1 MTLQTMMV
9 KNGLD
14 VWTVPRESIDSF
26 LRLVFAF
33 ACQPVSISWSGLYEH
48 NKDKCIHLPELYYLA
63 TCINLSTDV
72 LIFVM
77 PIPKVLVPLS
87 VKDLGNQVNS
97 SSSLKL
103 DALSS
108 RDKLITSIMFL
119 LGLIATVAAGVRI
132 AWVHKFLY
140 TTNFTYDNAE
150 FDVLYFVEIS
160 IGVTCACVPSC
171 ARLARKTWRS
181 MRGYE
186 DSHPASVDT
195 FQASGVRSRAGPG
208 GIQISQS
215 FSQKRTTGIQAVSH
229 NAEDEVELIDAAFG
243 LRPDREKLKYSVKVE
258 HPVANQFLFAVD
270 GQKHAREVTDIAE
283 IRTKYMNEYDV
294 GYQILSY
301 TAPGVQD
308 IYDPKEAHA
317 FAREINDYAVE
328 QIKGKE
334 DRFGCFAT
342 LSMHDPTEAA
352 TELERC
358 VLELGFKGALVNDTQ
373 RSGYD
378 GDDMIFYDGPE
389 WDAFW
394 ETCTKLDVPFYLH
407 PRNPTGTMFEK
418 LWKDRRWLIGP
429 PLSFAQGVGLSMLGM
444 VTNGVFDRHA
454 NLQIIIGHLGE
465 HIPPDLWRIDH
476 WFEDVKKP
484 LGMAVHCKKT
494 IRDYFARNIWITTSG
509 NSSSPLLQLCMT
521 EVSADRIL
529 FSIDYPFEQF
539 EDACTWFDNVELN
552 KIDKLKIGREN
563 AKKLFKLGK
572 YKDSEAQLKR

>member
-1 MTLQTMMV
+1 MILQTMMV
-9 KNGLD
+9 KNGLGKD

-26 LRLVFAF
+26 LLCQWITILLYTPQVTFVKSAGVVFIIIGLLVFAF
-33 ACQPVSISWSGLYEH
+33 ACRPASLSWSGLYEH
-48 NKDKCIHLPELYYLA
+48 NKDKCLPLPELYYVA
-63 TCINLSTDV
+63 TSVNLSTDV

-77 PIPKVLVPLS
+77 PIPKVL
-87 VKDLGNQVNS
+87 
-97 SSSLKL
+97 KL

-108 RDKLITSIMFL
+108 RNKLITSIMFL

-132 AWVHKFLY
+132 AWVHKFLH
-140 TTNFTYDNAE
+140 TTNFTYENAE
-150 FDVLYFVEIS
+150 FDVLYFVEIA

-171 ARLARKTWRS
+171 ARLARKTWRN

-186 DSHPASVDT
+186 DSHPASVDAVH
-195 FQASGVRSRAGPG
+195 ASGAGSRAGHG

-215 FSQKRTTGIQAVSH
+215 FSQKRAT
-229 NAEDEVELIDAAFG
+229 EEAFA
-243 LRPDREKLKYSVKVE
+243 LPRMKEQTERWAS
-258 HPVANQFLFAVD
+258 LFAVD
-270 GQKHAREVTDIAE
+270 GQKHAREVTDIGR
-283 IRTKYMNEYDV
+283 IRTKYMDEYGV

-317 FAREINDYAVE
+317 FAREINDYAAE
-328 QIKGKE
+328 QIKGKG
-334 DRFGCFAT
+334 DRFGCFACVT
-342 LSMHDPTEAA
+342 LSMHDPSEAA
-352 TELERC
+352 AELERC

-373 RSGYD
+373 RSGHD

-389 WDAFW
+389 WDVFW
-394 ETCTKLDVPFYLH
+394 KTCTRLDVPFYLH
-407 PRNPTGTMFEK
+407 PRNPTGTVFEK
-418 LWKDRRWLIGP
+418 LWKDRKWLIGP

-444 VTNGVFDRHA
+444 VTNGVFDRHPA
-454 NLQIIIGHLGE
+454 LQIIIGHLGE

-476 WFEDVKKP
+476 WFEDIKKP
-484 LGMAVHCKKT
+484 LGMAAQCKKT
-494 IRDYFARNIWITTSG
+494 IRDYFAQNIWITTSG
-509 NSSSPLLQLCMT
+509 NFSSPLLQLCMT

-539 EDACTWFDNVELN
+539 EDACVWFDKVELN

-563 AKKLFKLGK
+563 AKKLFKLGR

>member
-1 MTLQTMMV
+1 MSWTHLVIDASLASPTPASELPSPVPTPSPKANVEGSKWYITDELRTRKWQATLQ
-9 KNGLD
+9 NAISGQ
-14 VWTVPRESIDSF
+14 PR
-26 LRLVFAF
+26 RMGTFALIKPRTF
-33 ACQPVSISWSGLYEH
+33 
-48 NKDKCIHLPELYYLA
+48 
-63 TCINLSTDV
+63 LST
-72 LIFVM
+72 
-77 PIPKVLVPLS
+77 
-87 VKDLGNQVNS
+87 
-97 SSSLKL
+97 
-103 DALSS
+103 S
-108 RDKLITSIMFL
+108 R
-119 LGLIATVAAGVRI
+119 
-132 AWVHKFLY
+132 
-140 TTNFTYDNAE
+140 
-150 FDVLYFVEIS
+150 
-160 IGVTCACVPSC
+160 
-171 ARLARKTWRS
+171 
-181 MRGYE
+181 
-186 DSHPASVDT
+186 PAST
-195 FQASGVRSRAGPG
+195 
-208 GIQISQS
+208 IQRLLS
-215 FSQKRTTGIQAVSH
+215 FPRR
-229 NAEDEVELIDAAFG
+229 L
-243 LRPDREKLKYSVKVE
+243 
-258 HPVANQFLFAVD
+258 NQLCW
-270 GQKHAREVTDIAE
+270 KHAREVTDIAE

-572 YKDSEAQLKR
+572 YKDSEAQLKRYLFVLWCLEIRPHPRYVSPNHRASQPAPSHYQRSVLLRQQNLGRLKCRLTSRQQMRTLQARDLP

>member
-1 MTLQTMMV
+1 MSLSSLVLSQPINFIELIVYLSARSAQLNSWKCGAKPCTDLLPTRNRYNRHVLDLDHFVPLFPSQSFVTAFDKASGGKEFFTSVTSVLRPMIHPLSAARREIAALSSIVISTRPWRHKADICNLPARNKSRELLAAEWSLFAIALLAVLLRLVARYLGTTTSGWDDVMLLVSMPLLIAMMTLQTMTTQWLRTAWV
-9 KNGLD
+9 KVRWKRVLPIFSRCTHANFVIRRMDTNIFQLWKTITRVTIDEGLSQCQWITILLYTPQ
-14 VWTVPRESIDSF
+14 VTFVKFSIVLLYLRIFPSTVSKQFRLLCWIIIAAGVCF
-26 LRLVFAF
+26 IIIGLLVFAF

-243 LRPDREKLKYSVKVE
+243 LRPDREKLKYSVKSCKYS
-258 HPVANQFLFAVD
+258 P
-270 GQKHAREVTDIAE
+270 GR
-283 IRTKYMNEYDV
+283 IRRV
-294 GYQILSY
+294 PQG
-301 TAPGVQD
+301 
-308 IYDPKEAHA
+308 
-317 FAREINDYAVE
+317 
-328 QIKGKE
+328 
-334 DRFGCFAT
+334 
-342 LSMHDPTEAA
+342 
-352 TELERC
+352 
-358 VLELGFKGALVNDTQ
+358 
-373 RSGYD
+373 RS
-378 GDDMIFYDGPE
+378 
-389 WDAFW
+389 
-394 ETCTKLDVPFYLH
+394 
-407 PRNPTGTMFEK
+407 R
-418 LWKDRRWLIGP
+418 
-429 PLSFAQGVGLSMLGM
+429 PLA
-444 VTNGVFDRHA
+444 
-454 NLQIIIGHLGE
+454 
-465 HIPPDLWRIDH
+465 
-476 WFEDVKKP
+476 
-484 LGMAVHCKKT
+484 
-494 IRDYFARNIWITTSG
+494 
-509 NSSSPLLQLCMT
+509 
-521 EVSADRIL
+521 
-529 FSIDYPFEQF
+529 
-539 EDACTWFDNVELN
+539 
-552 KIDKLKIGREN
+552 
-563 AKKLFKLGK
+563 
-572 YKDSEAQLKR
+572 